1 MKPLP
6 LWSLSKTPE
15 TSAYA
20 LSPPSRTTLLLV
32 AKESNGRI
40 FHNPREKE
48 DSLSLKMKNKTSCIF
63 PFFLPTFSSWL
74 CFILFL
80 FAFLSFFI
88 SFLLSF
94 PFHFLISFLS
104 SFLFLFHFLLIFS
117 FLFSLLSSFLE
128 HIPHPVKGGN
138 FLPFSSNQICGS
150 QFSILKS
157 LFLYFLYDI
166 IHSSGSL

>member
-20 LSPPSRTTLLLV
+20 LSSPSRTTLLLV

-40 FHNPREKE
+40 FHNPKEKE

-63 PFFLPTFSSWL
+63 SFFLPMFSSWL

-80 FAFLSFFI
+80 FTFLSFFI

-104 SFLFLFHFLLIFS
+104 FPFLLSFSLSLSPHFLLS
-117 FLFSLLSSFLE
+117 LFPSLLLFGA
-128 HIPHPVKGGN
+128 HPTFGQRRK
-138 FLPFSSNQICGS
+138 FPP
-150 QFSILKS
+150 
-157 LFLYFLYDI
+157 LFL
-166 IHSSGSL
+166 